1 MIISL
6 GRIVAALIMV
16 SSCQSVLRT
25 VGCLSPLETPFSQ
38 GGICLLSLDFVML
51 PAQYLGVSQCRV
63 RVLVCVC
70 VPVCEC
76 NSAYNYN
83 IYLVNSFY
91 IFISI
96 SLSLFH
102 IFIAIFLFLFAAHI
116 GDYFPALNEFS
127 THTVIRP
134 KVQHGRTRRALQSTL
149 DATVSGSCATA
160 MSCKVKM
167 KGKQGTRES

>member
-1 MIISL
+1 MC
-6 GRIVAALIMV
+6 V
-16 SSCQSVLRT
+16 
-25 VGCLSPLETPFSQ
+25 PE
-38 GGICLLSLDFVML
+38 
-51 PAQYLGVSQCRV
+51 
-63 RVLVCVC
+63 CVC
-70 VPVCEC
+70 VSACVCEC

-96 SLSLFH
+96 ALFLFH
-102 IFIAIFLFLFAAHI
+102 LLIAIFLFLFAAHI

-149 DATVSGSCATA
+149 DATVSWKLC
-160 MSCKVKM
+160 
-167 KGKQGTRES
+167 KGKMRGKLGMEHGQQGNGES

>member
-1 MIISL
+1 MS
-6 GRIVAALIMV
+6 A
-16 SSCQSVLRT
+16 C
-25 VGCLSPLETPFSQ
+25 
-38 GGICLLSLDFVML
+38 
-51 PAQYLGVSQCRV
+51 
-63 RVLVCVC
+63 
-70 VPVCEC
+70 VCEC

-83 IYLVNSFY
+83 TYLVNSFF

-96 SLSLFH
+96 SLSLFQ

-134 KVQHGRTRRALQSTL
+134 KVHHGRTRRALQSTL

-160 MSCKVKM
+160 MSCKGENERENGN
-167 KGKQGTRES
+167 GKQIFPLEKTAKWQSIQHVPAALL